1 MLSPEYAAFFVS
13 IARGAFGGT
22 NMDRTTELLS
32 SYACRLTYQDLPPEV
47 VHQVKRT
54 LIDTF
59 GCALGGFSAEPSAIA
74 RHLASRVNSS
84 LPSRILGTRDHS
96 APDMAGFANGVMV
109 RYLDCNDSYFS
120 PGGGHPSDMIPAILA
135 MADPLGCDGQTVIT
149 AIALAYEVFCR
160 LSDQV
165 VTGDLGWDQGMFS
178 VISAACGAG
187 KVMGLDRLKMSHALS
202 LAVVPN
208 LPLGVTRVG
217 ELSMWKGCAAACAT
231 RAGIFAAQLAQ
242 EGMTGPA
249 EPFDG
254 PRGLWDQAVGQPVPL
269 PDLGGGR
276 EPFRITA
283 TSFKFFPSQIHTQA
297 PIGLALELRNQV
309 AAGDIAAIRIRSY
322 RSAVRSAATDPQ
334 KWDPQTR
341 ETADHSIPF
350 LVATAFEDG
359 AVSPASFTPERI
371 HSPVIRRLMSK
382 LTIAEDAE
390 FTKVFPD
397 EMRCWMEVTN
407 TSCRRFTA
415 ETTFPKGH
423 RQNPLSDAELD
434 SKLRHL
440 AAGTLPE
447 SQCQATL
454 AHLWSLEHATSLRQL
469 FDSLVG

>member
-1 MLSPEYAAFFVS
+1 
-13 IARGAFGGT
+13 
-22 NMDRTTELLS
+22 MDRTTELLS
-32 SYACRLTYQDLPPEV
+32 TYAYRLTYQDLPPEV

-54 LIDTF
+54 LIDTL
-59 GCALGGFSAEPSAIA
+59 GCALGGFSAEPSTIA
-74 RHLASRVNSS
+74 RRLASRITSS
-84 LPSRILGTRDHS
+84 MPSRILGTKADS

-149 AIALAYEVFCR
+149 AIVLAYEVFCR

-178 VISAACGAG
+178 VIGAACGAG
-187 KVMGLDRLKMSHALS
+187 KVMGVDRQAMSQALS

-254 PRGLWDQAVGQPVPL
+254 PRGLWEQSVGQQVAL
-269 PDLGGGR
+269 EQFGGGR

-283 TSFKFFPSQIHTQA
+283 TSFKFFPSQIHTQG
-297 PIGLALELRNQV
+297 PIGLALELHAQV
-309 AAGDIAAIRIRSY
+309 PAAEIAAIRVRTY

-341 ETADHSIPF
+341 ETADHSIPY
-350 LVATAFEDG
+350 LVATAFQDG
-359 AVSPASFTPERI
+359 AVTPASFTTDRI
-371 HSPVIRRLMSK
+371 QSPALRQLMAK
-382 LTIAEDAE
+382 MTIEEDLE
-390 FTKVFPD
+390 FTERFP
-397 EMRCWMEVTN
+397 EELNCWIEI
-407 TSCRRFTA
+407 TSTSGQRFTA
-415 ETTFPKGH
+415 ATAYPKGH
-423 RQNPLSDAELD
+423 QQNPLKDAELE
-434 SKLRHL
+434 SKFRHL
-440 AAGTLPE
+440 AADILPAP
-447 SQCQATL
+447 QCRTALTQ
-454 AHLWSLEHATSLRQL
+454 LWSLEQAPNLRAL
-469 FDSLVG
+469 FDSLVV

>member
-1 MLSPEYAAFFVS
+1 
-13 IARGAFGGT
+13 
-22 NMDRTTELLS
+22 LLS
-32 SYACRLTYQDLPPEV
+32 TYACGLTYQDLPPEV

-54 LIDTF
+54 LVDTF
-59 GCALGGFSAEPSAIA
+59 GCALGGFSAEPSTIA
-74 RHLASRVNSS
+74 RRLASCVTSS
-84 LPSRILGTRDHS
+84 MPSRILGTQDDS

-135 MADPLGCDGQTVIT
+135 VADPLGRDGQSVIT

-165 VTGDLGWDQGMFS
+165 VIGDLGWDQGMFS
-178 VISAACGAG
+178 VIGAACGAG
-187 KVMGLDRLKMSHALS
+187 KVMGLDRQAMSHALS

-217 ELSMWKGCAAACAT
+217 ELSMWKGCAAAYAT
-231 RAGIFAAQLAQ
+231 RGGIFAAQLAQ

-254 PRGLWDQAVGQPVPL
+254 PRGLWDQAVGQPVAL
-269 PDLGGGR
+269 EQFGGGG

-283 TSFKFFPSQIHTQA
+283 TSFKFFPAQIHTQG
-297 PIGLALELRNQV
+297 PIGLALELHEQV
-309 AAGDIAAIRIRSY
+309 PPETIAAIRVRTY

-350 LVATAFEDG
+350 LVATAFQDG
-359 AVSPASFTPERI
+359 AVTPGSFTTERIQSPALRQ
-371 HSPVIRRLMSK
+371 LMSK
-382 LTIAEDAE
+382 MTVEEDVE
-390 FTKVFPD
+390 FTQAFPD
-397 EMRCWMEVTN
+397 ELNCWMEITT
-407 TSCRRFTA
+407 TSGQRFTA
-415 ETTFPKGH
+415 ETAYPKGH
-423 RQNPLSDAELD
+423 QRNPLSDAELEA
-434 SKLRHL
+434 KFRHL
-440 AAGTLPE
+440 ADGLLPE
-447 SQCQATL
+447 PQCSAAL
-454 AHLWSLEHATSLRQL
+454 AQLWSLEHAPNLRQL

>member
-1 MLSPEYAAFFVS
+1 
-13 IARGAFGGT
+13 
-22 NMDRTTELLS
+22 MDRTTELLS
-32 SYACRLTYQDLPPEV
+32 AYACGLTYQDLPPEV

-54 LIDTF
+54 LIDTI

-74 RHLASRVNSS
+74 RRLASRVSGS
-84 LPSRILGTRDHS
+84 LPSRILGTRDDS

-120 PGGGHPSDMIPAILA
+120 PGGGHPSDMIPAVLA
-135 MADPLGCDGQTVIT
+135 VADPLGCDGQTVIT

-160 LSDQV
+160 LADQV

-178 VISAACGAG
+178 VIGAACGTG
-187 KVMGLDRLKMSHALS
+187 KAMGLDRLKMGHALS

-208 LPLGVTRVG
+208 LPLGVTRIG

-249 EPFDG
+249 EAFDG
-254 PRGLWDQAVGQPVPL
+254 PRGLWEQAVGQPVHLQDP
-269 PDLGGGR
+269 GGGR

-297 PIGLALELRNQV
+297 PIGLALELREQV
-309 AAGDIAAIRIRSY
+309 AAKDIAAIRIRSY

-334 KWDPQTR
+334 KWDPRTR

-359 AVSPASFTPERI
+359 AVTPASFTAERI
-371 HSPVIRRLMSK
+371 QSPALRRLMSK
-382 LTIAEDAE
+382 LTIEEDAA
-390 FTKVFPD
+390 FTKAFPE
-397 EMRCWMEVTN
+397 EMPCWMEVTDA
-407 TSCRRFTA
+407 SRRRYTA
-415 ETTFPKGH
+415 ETTVPKGH
-423 RQNPLSDAELD
+423 QQNPLSDAELE

-447 SQCQATL
+447 AQCRAALEQ
-454 AHLWSLEHATSLRQL
+454 LWSLEQAPSLRQL